1 MMEFFKSTPPLTKK
15 TILIIDDEDDF
26 CHFVKLNL
34 EQTGNFEVLTANS
47 GQDGIDLANRY
58 LPDLILLD
66 IIMPTM
72 TGTQVA
78 ESLRSNKATKDIP
91 IIFVTAIVKRGEV
104 GARDYQFGGNYFV
117 FKPVKLD
124 ELLTEIGSKLN

>member
-1 MMEFFKSTPPLTKK
+1 MDFFKGKDSTSKK
-15 TILIIDDEDDF
+15 TILIIDDEEDF
-26 CHFVKLNL
+26 CLFVKLNL

-47 GQDGIDLANRY
+47 GAEGIKIANRY
-58 LPDLILLD
+58 QPDLILLD
-66 IIMPTM
+66 IIMPNM

-78 ESLRSNKATKDIP
+78 ETLRNNKATKDIP

-124 ELLTEIGSKLN
+124 ELINEIGAKLN

>member
-1 MMEFFKSTPPLTKK
+1 MDLFKTKASVAKK
-15 TILIIDDEDDF
+15 TILIVDDEEDF
-26 CHFVKLNL
+26 CYFIKLNL
-34 EQTGNFEVLTANS
+34 EQTGNFEVLTASN
-47 GQDGIDLANRY
+47 GTDGISLAKRY
-58 LPDLILLD
+58 QPDLILLD

-78 ESLRSNKATKDIP
+78 EALRNDKATKDIP

-124 ELLTEIGSKLN
+124 ELINEIGAKLN

>member
-1 MMEFFKSTPPLTKK
+1 MDFFKSKPGVTKK
-15 TILIIDDEDDF
+15 TILIIDDEEDF

-34 EQTGNFEVLTANS
+34 EQTGNFEVLTANN
-47 GQDGIDLANRY
+47 GADGINMAQRY
-58 LPDLILLD
+58 QPDLVLLD

-78 ESLRSNKATKDIP
+78 ESLRNDKATKDIP

-124 ELLTEIGSKLN
+124 ELIQEIGAKIN

>member
-1 MMEFFKSTPPLTKK
+1 MDFFKSKPPVTKK
-15 TILIIDDEDDF
+15 TILIIDDEEDF

-34 EQTGNFEVLTANS
+34 EQTGNFEVLTASN
-47 GQDGIDLANRY
+47 GPDGINLANRY

-78 ESLRSNKATKDIP
+78 ESIRNNKATKDIP

>member
-1 MMEFFKSTPPLTKK
+1 MDFFKNKTAVSKK

-34 EQTGNFEVLTANS
+34 EQTGQFEVLTANN
-47 GQDGIDLANRY
+47 GQDGINLAKRY
-58 LPDLILLD
+58 LPDLVLLD
-66 IIMPTM
+66 IIMPTLS
-72 TGTQVA
+72 GTQVA
-78 ESLRSNKATKDIP
+78 ETLRSDKATKDIP

-124 ELLTEIGSKLN
+124 ELVSEIESKLN